1 MTANALAWWSH
12 QPGLPRLAVVLGLL
26 LALLLC
32 QRRWPTRGERAL
44 PGRRWRNV
52 ALAAISTGLVY
63 LLLPVT
69 TVVLAAIVRSHDVG
83 LLSLVRWPAAIEFL
97 LAIVVLDLAIYWQH
111 RWFHQI
117 PLLWPIHRV
126 HHTDTQFEVTLG
138 LRFHP
143 AEILLSVLYK
153 FALIVVLAPSPAA
166 VALYEILL
174 AAFSLFT
181 HADVAIHSSTERW
194 LRRVVV
200 TPDWHRVHHSVH
212 RHETDSNYGNFLT
225 LWDRVFAS
233 RIDQPTGGHRG
244 MQIGLPEFRSLGD
257 QTLVALLRQPLA
269 TTSLPLD
276 RQ

>member
-1 MTANALAWWSH
+1 MTATWISWWLH
-12 QPGLPRLAVVLGLL
+12 QPGLTRLAVVLVLL

-32 QRRWPTRGERAL
+32 QRRWPTRGEGAV
-44 PGRRWRNV
+44 PGRRWRNI

-69 TVVLAAIVRSHDVG
+69 TVVLAALVHSGGIG
-83 LLSLVRWPAAIEFL
+83 LLSLAQWPAAIEFV

-126 HHTDTQFEVTLG
+126 HHTDTLFEVTLG

-153 FALIVVLAPSPAA
+153 FALIVVLGPSPAA

-181 HADVAIHSSTERW
+181 HADVAIPSGTERW
-194 LRRVVV
+194 LRHLVV
-200 TPDWHRVHHSVH
+200 TPDFHRVHHSVH

-225 LWDRVFAS
+225 LWDRLFAS
-233 RIDQPTGGHRG
+233 RIAQPIDGHRG
-244 MQIGLPEFRSLGD
+244 MQIGLPQFRSRED
-257 QTLVALLRQPLA
+257 QTLTALLRQPLA
-269 TTSLPLD
+269 NSPVPFN